1 MSDGEIIQ
9 VDVSEDRFHRLRQIP
24 WWDQSRLRASR
35 ALVLGA
41 GALGNEIVKNLAL
54 VGVGTVTIVDFDRVE
69 NSNLSRSVLFAP
81 GDEGRLKCEVAAD
94 AARRI
99 YPDIQAQGLN
109 TDIIFGLGWGWYLDA
124 DIVLTGLDGREAR
137 LAANRAC
144 IFSKRPLFDGAI
156 EGIDGV
162 VRTFCGWQGPCYE
175 CTMSERDWELI
186 HRRRSCNLLSRDEMV
201 GGHVPTTSTIS
212 SVVAALQVQQ
222 AVKHLH
228 GLDVQA
234 GRGIIFNGLA
244 FEAHSVEYQQPNDCY
259 AHEVPDTIE
268 QLPWSASTTTVLDAL
283 TEAGRRLGD
292 QVVLELRMDIVT
304 ERLCAHCGFRDAP
317 LSALLKLRQ
326 GDGLCSTCGDRLDLR
341 TTRQVDTSSPFV
353 RETLARLGIPT
364 YDIMTFRSGQRR
376 WHVLLNG
383 DRRQPNP
390 ATTEC
395 LSAPDGDHT

>member
-1 MSDGEIIQ
+1 LTDGNTIQ
-9 VDVSEDRFHRLRQIP
+9 IDVSEDRFHRLRQIP

-69 NSNLSRSVLFAP
+69 NSNLSRSVLFTP
-81 GDEGRLKCEVAAD
+81 GDEGRLKCDVAAD

-99 YPDIQAQGLN
+99 YPGIHAQGLN

-144 IFSKRPLFDGAI
+144 IFAKRPLFDGAI

-244 FEAHSVEYQQPNDCY
+244 FEAHAVEYQKPDDCY

-268 QLPWSASTTTVLDAL
+268 LLPWSTLTVTALDAL
-283 TEAGRRLGD
+283 TEATRRLGD
-292 QVVLELRMDIVT
+292 QAVLELRVDLVT
-304 ERLCAHCGFRDAP
+304 ERLCGQCGFRDSP
-317 LSALLKLRQ
+317 LSGLLRLRQ
-326 GDGLCSTCGDRLDLR
+326 SDGLCPTCGDRLDLQ
-341 TTRQVDTSSPFV
+341 TTRQVDATSPFV
-353 RETLARLGIPT
+353 RETLARLGIPAF
-364 YDIMTFRSGQRR
+364 DIMTFRCGQRR
-376 WHVLLNG
+376 WHVLLDG
-383 DRRQPNP
+383 DRQQSIRSTGRVP
-390 ATTEC
+390 A
-395 LSAPDGDHT
+395 LDGDHT